1 MDFFIHLAILISIY
15 AILALSLNL
24 LVGYAGLISM
34 ATAAFMG
41 IGAYFVA
48 VALTRF
54 ELNFFVALILA
65 IAFAS
70 VIAYLVDFAL
80 SRFKG
85 DYFALGSMGIVIVT
99 SGIFV
104 NWQSITGGPLGIAN
118 IPRPSIFSF
127 ELSENWHILALSLVF
142 LLLTYLVCRWIA
154 LSSFGRVLRAI
165 REDEKAIGVFGY
177 ETSEYKLA
185 AFIIS
190 SALAALAGG
199 LFATYFS
206 YISPGSFSL
215 SESIIVLTVIIL
227 GGLASNK
234 GAILGA
240 AIVILLPELLRFV
253 GLPSAIAAD
262 MRHIIYGLILILL
275 MHYRPQGFLGEYKL

>member
-1 MDFFIHLAILISIY
+1 MDYFIHLAILISIY

-24 LVGYAGLISM
+24 LAGYTGLISM
-34 ATAAFMG
+34 ATSAFMG

-48 VALTRF
+48 VTLTRF
-54 ELNFFVALILA
+54 ELNFFVALVLA
-65 IAFAS
+65 AIVVG

-80 SRFKG
+80 SRFRG
-85 DYFALGSMGIVIVT
+85 DYFAMGSLSIVIVA

-118 IPRPSIFSF
+118 IPRPNVFGF
-127 ELSENWHILALSLVF
+127 ELSENWHILGLSLLF
-142 LLLTYLVCRWIA
+142 LLFTYLICQWIA
-154 LSSFGRVLRAI
+154 MSSFGRVLRAI

-177 ETSEYKLA
+177 DTSKYKLA

-206 YISPGSFSL
+206 YISPVSFTVT
-215 SESIIVLTVIIL
+215 ESIIVLTMIIL
-227 GGLASNK
+227 GGLANNK

-240 AIVILLPELLRFV
+240 AVIVLLPELIRFV
-253 GLPSAIAAD
+253 GLPTAIEAD
-262 MRHIIYGLILILL
+262 MRHIIYGLILILFML
-275 MHYRPQGFLGEYKL
+275 YRPQGFLGEYKL